1 MIIAYIMHGTVQNL
15 DSGLDWTGLDAKMD
29 CNIDGSREWAWL
41 ATEVLLLVTGV
52 HTQWSREYTL
62 PPSREL
68 DKFVAVVFL
77 AYAIL
82 I

>member
-1 MIIAYIMHGTVQNL
+1 MLFRDGTKPGL
-15 DSGLDWTGLDAKMD
+15 WTGLDWTGLGLNAKKD

-41 ATEVLLLVTGV
+41 ATEVLLLVAGV

-62 PPSREL
+62 PLSKEL

>member
-1 MIIAYIMHGTVQNL
+1 MQKWTAILTVR
-15 DSGLDWTGLDAKMD
+15 GVGVA
-29 CNIDGSREWAWL
+29 CNGM
-41 ATEVLLLVTGV
+41 LVTGV

-62 PPSREL
+62 PPSQEL